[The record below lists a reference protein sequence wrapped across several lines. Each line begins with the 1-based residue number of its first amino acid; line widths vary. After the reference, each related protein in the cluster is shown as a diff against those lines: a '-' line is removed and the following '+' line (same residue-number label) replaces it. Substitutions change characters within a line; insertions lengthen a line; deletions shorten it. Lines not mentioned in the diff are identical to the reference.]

1 VPTAQFQETGENIA
15 ARTAA
20 NFSAN
25 GTQERLYRMID
36 YAIKR
41 HDWYEDQRNKTLALA
56 IALLGLSS
64 FLVSGLLSSGA
75 SDLLYFR
82 IYGGLTIGSIIL
94 TSLTVIFEY
103 AKGAQEKYTHRSLAD
118 IRSWFFAYAIND
130 SVIRSSV
137 YDCNK
142 NKENERRLINAW
154 ETFVQ
159 EWGNRQGNQQSIA
172 IEDLQQVFILYLF
185 QGIRRNSLRRMLML
199 TTIGGIIIGGFMI
212 TTVFCAA
219 VRI

>member
-103 AKGAQEKYTHRSLAD
+103 AKGHRKNTHIARLQ
-118 IRSWFFAYAIND
+118 IFAVGFLLTLLMIA
-130 SVIRSSV
+130 SS
-137 YDCNK
+137 
-142 NKENERRLINAW
+142 
-154 ETFVQ
+154 
-159 EWGNRQGNQQSIA
+159 
-172 IEDLQQVFILYLF
+172 DLQY
-185 QGIRRNSLRRMLML
+185 
-199 TTIGGIIIGGFMI
+199 TIATKIKRTRGD
-212 TTVFCAA
+212 
-219 VRI
+219 